1 MLDLLIL
8 PAVMGALGAIVG
20 SFLAL
25 VTVRLPLDEDV
36 VLTPSH
42 CRSCKRRLAPWQMIP
57 ILSWLVARGRCAR
70 CQAPIS
76 PRYVLIELA
85 AAAIGVWAGFSS
97 PDLIFVGVTA
107 VLGWQLLLIALID
120 AEHFWLPDILTWPLA
135 GTGLVAAG
143 LLYRTYLPWPQ
154 LIGAVMGF
162 VSLWSL
168 AWIYK
173 RVRHRDGLGGG
184 DPFLFAAAGAWV
196 GVMGLPSVLLYACV
210 VGFAVVAAKLIVRRT
225 VSGTDRLPLGTFLA
239 LGIWLTW
246 LYGPLGV
253 MVGA

>member
-8 PAVMGALGAIVG
+8 PAVMGVLGAIIG

-25 VTVRLPLDEDV
+25 VSVRLPLDEDV
-36 VLTPSH
+36 VTTPSH
-42 CRSCKRRLAPWQMIP
+42 CRSCQRRLAPWHMIP
-57 ILSWLVARGRCAR
+57 ILSWLAMRGRCAR
-70 CQAPIS
+70 CGAPIS
-76 PRYVLIELA
+76 PRYPLIELA
-85 AAAIGVWAGFSS
+85 AAAIGVWAGLSS
-97 PDLIFVGVTA
+97 PDLVFVAVTA

-143 LLYRTYLPWPQ
+143 ILARTYLPWPQ

-162 VSLWSL
+162 VSLWGL

-184 DPFLFAAAGAWV
+184 DPFLFAGAGAWV
-196 GVMGLPSVLLYACV
+196 GFIGLPSVLLYACG

-239 LGIWLTW
+239 VGIWLIW

-253 MVGA
+253 MAGA